1 MEEVKNNSGQALGI
15 AALITG
21 IISFILASIP
31 CIGIVAV
38 VPALMAIIMAAIGL
52 SQATR
57 DSSPRGLNIAGLII
71 GIIAFLLSFS
81 QIFVGGKLAKH
92 ADKFPVEM
100 RDVIKDI
107 KRDVIKDLENSN
119 INIRVESNGEVV
131 EIKASKTGDDD
142 KLKKLEDL
150 EQDKAQKAD
159 TLPAK

>member
-15 AALITG
+15 AAMITG

-31 CIGIVAV
+31 CVGIVAI

-81 QIFVGGKLAKH
+81 QIFVGGRLAKH
-92 ADKFPVEM
+92 ADKFPVEV

-131 EIKASKTGDDD
+131 EIKASKTGEDD
-142 KLKKLEDL
+142 KLKKLEQL
-150 EQDKAQKAD
+150 EQEKDQKAD